1 MFILETKYER
11 NIWSDSMK
19 GVVIIL
25 SSISVNRRE
34 SKHEN
39 DKILIGDFA
48 TKIQS
53 KKKIE
58 EMLGWEKLNL

>member
-1 MFILETKYER
+1 
-11 NIWSDSMK
+11 MK